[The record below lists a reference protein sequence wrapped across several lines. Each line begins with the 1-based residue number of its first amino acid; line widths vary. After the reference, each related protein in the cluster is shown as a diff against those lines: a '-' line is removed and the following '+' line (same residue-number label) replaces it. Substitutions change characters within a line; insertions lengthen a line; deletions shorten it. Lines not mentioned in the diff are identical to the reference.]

1 MKRTRLPILPVIAV
15 TAVIAV
21 IVASGAPA
29 RASEKELASLR
40 TEHWIISY
48 STTEEMARQVGETLE
63 KTRAVFIDTFAR
75 IGIEL
80 DEQTRLLECELYE
93 DPASYTNHMKSI
105 GRPGAPG
112 SFGWYSPTT
121 NRLTLIKPT
130 ISEAGG
136 IKVTLEWAAAHEG
149 AHQLAFDLGLLDR
162 SRPLSY
168 PPWFLEGV
176 AGAFETNNPNDE
188 FGPFSNYVTGKV
200 QVIRKHVEQ
209 GNYAPLL
216 ELSDMPWPGS
226 SSLKDRFENIP
237 KERIQIYAQGASLAI
252 YLITH
257 RPEAFKAF
265 LEELAGPSRSHTA
278 SSRWRAAFKDAFG
291 DVDALESDWKR
302 WLLALEPAS

>member
-1 MKRTRLPILPVIAV
+1 MKRVRLPILLIMA
-15 TAVIAV
+15 I
-21 IVASGAPA
+21 IVASGATT
-29 RASEKELASLR
+29 RASEGELASLR

-48 STTEEMARQVGETLE
+48 STTEEVARQVGETLE

-75 IGIEL
+75 IGIEFE
-80 DEQTRLLECELYE
+80 EQTRLLECELYE

-105 GRPGAPG
+105 GRPSAPG

-130 ISEAGG
+130 ISEAAG
-136 IKVTLEWAAAHEG
+136 IKITLEWSAAHEG

-162 SRPLSY
+162 SRPLNY

-176 AGAFETNNPNDE
+176 AGAFETNDPGVD
-188 FGPFSNYVTGKV
+188 FGPFSDYVTGKV
-200 QVIRKHVEQ
+200 QLIRKHVEQ
-209 GNYAPLL
+209 GNYAPLI

-265 LEELAGPSRSHTA
+265 LEELASPPGSRAA

-302 WLLALEPAS
+302 WLLKLEPAS